1 MEKHISILI
10 VDDVPDNLRLLS
22 SMLESRGY
30 STRKAISSSMA
41 LLSIEASPPD
51 LVLLDIQL
59 PGMSGYEVCRYL
71 KQDPRFAEIPV
82 IFLSA
87 LNDIGDKVEGFE
99 AGGADF
105 ITKPFHIEEVLRRVQ
120 HQLSLRRAQLEIHQ
134 LNSQLEARVRER
146 TQQLELAN
154 SRLLEMAFQDS
165 LTRLPNR
172 ALLMEQLQACLD
184 YAQRSPDHQFAI
196 LYLDCDRFKV
206 INDSL
211 GHPAGDELL
220 VAITQRIK
228 ALLRQDDFLARLG
241 GDEFVILLRDSSD
254 RSAAILVAE
263 RILDAFTASFPLR
276 ERDVFI
282 SFSIGITFGHAC
294 YQQPEDLLR
303 DADTAM
309 YHAKS
314 SGKSQYQIF
323 TPAMHETA
331 LKRLQI
337 ETDLR
342 KAVKNQ
348 EFEIYYQP
356 IINLQNGTIAGA
368 EALLRWIHPTHGMI
382 SPAQFIPIAEET
394 GLILQLGNWVLWQS
408 CHQLN
413 FWQTQQLVSSDFF
426 VSINLAAAQFAEPNF
441 VQQIDAVIAETQI
454 APECL
459 KLEITESTILE
470 NTEASERVF
479 QNLRDRQIEIS
490 IDDFGT
496 GYSSL
501 CYLSLFPINT
511 LKIDQSFLRTVED
524 NARKRRLLTAI
535 VNIGDTMD
543 MTLVAEGIE
552 TPQQLSLVRSLGCQL
567 GQGYLF
573 SAPINV
579 QNMNHFLTNQTR
591 VIKSHLESSV

>member
-59 PGMSGYEVCRYL
+59 PGMSGYEVCRHL

-87 LNDIGDKVEGFE
+87 LNDISDKVEGFE

-165 LTRLPNR
+165 LTKLPNR
-172 ALLMEQLQACLD
+172 ALLMEQLQSCLD
-184 YAQRSPDHQFAI
+184 HAQRSPDHQFAI

-241 GDEFVILLRDSSD
+241 GDEFVILLRDISD

-263 RILDAFTASFPLR
+263 RILEAFTASFPLR
-276 ERDVFI
+276 KRDIFV

-323 TPAMHETA
+323 TPTMHETA
-331 LKRLQI
+331 LSRLQI

-356 IINLQNGTIAGA
+356 IINLQDGTIAGA

-413 FWQTQQLVSSDFF
+413 FWQTQQLVCSDFF
-426 VSINLAAAQFAEPNF
+426 VSINLAAAQFTEPNL

-459 KLEITESTILE
+459 KLEITESAILE

-479 QNLRDRQIEIS
+479 QNLCDRQIEIS

-535 VNIGDTMD
+535 VNIGNTMD

-579 QNMNHFLTNQTR
+579 QSMNHFLTSQTR

>member
-22 SMLESRGY
+22 TMLESRGY
-30 STRKAISSSMA
+30 NTRKAISSSMA
-41 LLSIEASPPD
+41 MLSIEASPPD

-59 PGMSGYEVCRYL
+59 PGISGYEVCRNL

-87 LNDIGDKVEGFE
+87 LNDISDKVEGFE

-172 ALLMEQLQACLD
+172 ALLMEQLQSCLD
-184 YAQRSPDHQFAI
+184 ITQRSPNYQFAV

-220 VAITQRIK
+220 VAITQRLKTI
-228 ALLRQDDFLARLG
+228 LRQEDFLARLG
-241 GDEFVILLRDSSD
+241 GDEFVILLRDISD
-254 RSAAILVAE
+254 RSIATRVAE
-263 RILDAFTASFPLR
+263 RILEAFTASFPLR
-276 ERDVFI
+276 ERDIFA
-282 SFSIGITFGHAC
+282 SFSIGITLGHAR
-294 YQQPEDLLR
+294 YRRPDELLR

-314 SGKSQYQIF
+314 AGKSQYQLF
-323 TPAMHETA
+323 TPTMHETA
-331 LKRLQI
+331 LNRLQI

-342 KAVKNQ
+342 KAVRNQ

-356 IINLQNGTIAGA
+356 IINLQDGTIAGA
-368 EALLRWIHPTHGMI
+368 EALLRWIHPTRGMI

-394 GLILQLGNWVLWQS
+394 GVILQLGNWVLWQS

-413 FWQTQQLVSSDFF
+413 FWQTQKLVSPDFF
-426 VSINLAAAQFAEPNF
+426 VSINLAAAQFAEPNL

-454 APECL
+454 APKCL
-459 KLEITESTILE
+459 KLEITETAILE
-470 NTEASERVF
+470 NTETSERVF

-511 LKIDQSFLRTVED
+511 LKIDQSFLRTIED
-524 NARKRRLLTAI
+524 NVKKLRLLTAI
-535 VNIGDTMD
+535 VNIGNTMD

-552 TPQQLSLVRSLGCQL
+552 THQQLSLVRKLGCQL

-573 SAPINV
+573 SPPINV
-579 QNMNHFLTNQTR
+579 QSMNCFLADKTR
-591 VIKSHLESSV
+591 VIKNHLESSI

>member
-1 MEKHISILI
+1 M
-10 VDDVPDNLRLLS
+10 
-22 SMLESRGY
+22 
-30 STRKAISSSMA
+30 
-41 LLSIEASPPD
+41 
-51 LVLLDIQL
+51 
-59 PGMSGYEVCRYL
+59 
-71 KQDPRFAEIPV
+71 
-82 IFLSA
+82 
-87 LNDIGDKVEGFE
+87 
-99 AGGADF
+99 
-105 ITKPFHIEEVLRRVQ
+105 
-120 HQLSLRRAQLEIHQ
+120 
-134 LNSQLEARVRER
+134 
-146 TQQLELAN
+146 
-154 SRLLEMAFQDS
+154 
-165 LTRLPNR
+165 
-172 ALLMEQLQACLD
+172 D

-426 VSINLAAAQFAEPNF
+426 VSINLAAAQFAEPNL